1 EAINQSLL
9 GKDEEKNVDGLAL
22 QDKQNQLKTLVTLA
36 QPSMADVRVEPGSDN
51 RMLWS
56 LGSVMGIAVIFGIFA
71 VYSVAAAEA
80 RPHARRLAY
89 NGQEYD
95 PNYAE
100 AGPLA
105 IQQIGGHAQATE
117 DEETEQH
124 QSVA

>member
-1 EAINQSLL
+1 MPPWLES
-9 GKDEEKNVDGLAL
+9 
-22 QDKQNQLKTLVTLA
+22 
-36 QPSMADVRVEPGSDN
+36 
-51 RMLWS
+51 
-56 LGSVMGIAVIFGIFA
+56 VIFGIFA

-105 IQQIGGHAQATE
+105 IQQIGGHAETE
-117 DEETEQH
+117 EETEQH
-124 QSVA
+124 QSVAGPF